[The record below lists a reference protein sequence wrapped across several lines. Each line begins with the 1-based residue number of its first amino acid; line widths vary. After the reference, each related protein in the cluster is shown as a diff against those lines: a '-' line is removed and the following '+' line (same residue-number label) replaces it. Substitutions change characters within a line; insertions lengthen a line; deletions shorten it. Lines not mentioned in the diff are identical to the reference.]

1 MLADVLAR
9 TLLSPAE
16 LPIGVVTAFF
26 GAPFF
31 AVVLRTSRGGAM
43 IETRDLW
50 VRFGPVAAVRELS
63 LRAES
68 GGWTA
73 LIGPNGAGKT
83 SALRALAGLVPYD
96 GEVLLD
102 GQDAR
107 RLGRRALA
115 RLVAFVPQKPETP
128 PALTVAEYV
137 LLGRTPHISYLGGEG
152 RRDREAAARARCA
165 GSSSSSSRSGRS
177 ARSAAASCSAPCSR
191 ARSRRRRRCCCST
204 SRRRRSTSAGSS
216 SCSSSSTRL
225 RKDGLTVVTTMH
237 DLTLAGQYA
246 QRLVLLDGG
255 AVVAEGTAAEVLS
268 APNVAAHYGA
278 NVRIIEDGA
287 GVVRP
292 SAAQPL
298 ESAAAPGAAVCATDP
313 SHPALSL
320 QVTQCY
326 LRS

>member
-1 MLADVLAR
+1 
-9 TLLSPAE
+9 
-16 LPIGVVTAFF
+16 
-26 GAPFF
+26 
-31 AVVLRTSRGGAM
+31 M

-50 VRFGPVAAVRELS
+50 VRFGPVAAVRGLS
-63 LRAES
+63 LRAEA

-83 SALRALAGLVPYD
+83 SALRALAGLTPYD

-107 RLGRRALA
+107 RLGRRAVA

-152 RRDREAAARARCA
+152 RRDREAAARALRRLELERFA
-165 GSSSSSSRSGRS
+165 ERPLGSLSGGELQRAVL
-177 ARSAAASCSAPCSR
+177 ARALAQEAPMLLLDEPTTALDLGR
-191 ARSRRRRRCCCST
+191 QQLVLELVDALH
-204 SRRRRSTSAGSS
+204 G
-216 SCSSSSTRL
+216 
-225 RKDGLTVVTTMH
+225 DGLTVVTTMH

-255 AVVAEGTAAEVLS
+255 SVVAEGTAAEVLS

-278 NVRIIEDGA
+278 NVRVVEDDG
-287 GVVRP
+287 GVFVFPVR
-292 SAAQPL
+292 S
-298 ESAAAPGAAVCATDP
+298 
-313 SHPALSL
+313 
-320 QVTQCY
+320 
-326 LRS
+326 R